1 MKNRIPQTVRE
12 YMTESPVTIGPQVT
26 MAAAHELMRER
37 GVRHLPVMHGG
48 KLIGMVTA
56 RDLAL
61 VASLAD
67 FDPKELSV
75 DEAMSEDVY
84 AVSPDAPLRIVTAE
98 MAERKLG
105 SAVVV
110 QGEKVI
116 GVFTVTD
123 ACRALTQVLSLLH

>member
-1 MKNRIPQTVRE
+1 
-12 YMTESPVTIGPQVT
+12 MTESPQTVGPQVS
-26 MAAAHELMRER
+26 MAQAHTIMREH
-37 GVRHLPVMHGG
+37 GVRHLPVMQAGR
-48 KLIGMVTA
+48 LIGMVTA

-61 VASLAD
+61 VEALAD

-84 AVSPDAPLRIVTAE
+84 AVSPDAPLSMVTAE

-110 QGEKVI
+110 DGEKVI

-123 ACRALTQVLSLLH
+123 ACRALTLILALL

>member
-1 MKNRIPQTVRE
+1 MTKRIPPTVRE
-12 YMTESPVTIGPQVT
+12 YMTDSPVTVGPQVT
-26 MAAAHELMRER
+26 LAEAHVIMREHN
-37 GVRHLPVMHGG
+37 VRHLPVMHGG
-48 KLIGMVTA
+48 RLIGMVSA

-61 VASLAD
+61 VESLAD

-110 QGEKVI
+110 EGEKVI

-123 ACRALTQVLSLLH
+123 ACRALTRSLSLL

>member
-1 MKNRIPQTVRE
+1 MKNRIPVTVRE
-12 YMTESPVTIGPQVT
+12 YMTESPVTVGPQVT
-26 MAAAHELMRER
+26 MAEAHEIMREH

-61 VASLAD
+61 VESLAD

-84 AVSPDAPLRIVTAE
+84 SVSPDTPLRMVTAE

-123 ACRALTQVLSLLH
+123 ACRALTLVMSLL

>member
-1 MKNRIPQTVRE
+1 
-12 YMTESPVTIGPQVT
+12 MTESPQTVGPQVT
-26 MAAAHELMRER
+26 LAQAHEIMREHGIR
-37 GVRHLPVMHGG
+37 LLPVMHGG
-48 KLIGMVTA
+48 RLIGMVTA

-61 VASLAD
+61 VESLAE

-75 DEAMSEDVY
+75 DEAMSEDIY
-84 AVSPDAPLRIVTAE
+84 AVSPDAPLRVVTAE

-110 QGEKVI
+110 EGQKVI

-123 ACRALTQVLSLLH
+123 ACRALTLILSLV

>member
-1 MKNRIPQTVRE
+1 MRNTAPLTVRE
-12 YMTESPVTIGPQVT
+12 YMTENPVTVGPQVS
-26 MAAAHELMRER
+26 MAEAHAIMRER
-37 GVRHLPVMHGG
+37 NLRHLPVMQGG
-48 KLIGMVTA
+48 YLIGMVTA

-61 VASLAD
+61 VEALAD

-84 AVSPDAPLRIVTAE
+84 AVSPESPLRAVTAQ

-110 QGEKVI
+110 DGGKVV

-123 ACRALTQVLSLLH
+123 ACRALTLLLALM

>member
-1 MKNRIPQTVRE
+1 MKANIPTTVRAF
-12 YMTESPVTIGPQVT
+12 MTESPMTVGPQVSL
-26 MAAAHELMRER
+26 AEAHVIMRER
-37 GVRHLPVMHGG
+37 DIRHLPVMHGG
-48 KLIGMVTA
+48 SLIGMVTA

-61 VASLAD
+61 VEALAD

-84 AVSPDAPLRIVTAE
+84 AVSPDAPLRVVAAD

-110 QGEKVI
+110 EGGKVI

-123 ACRALTQVLSLLH
+123 ACRALTQVLSLL

>member
-1 MKNRIPQTVRE
+1 MNKRVPQTVGE
-12 YMTESPVTIGPQVT
+12 YMTASPLTVGPQVT
-26 MAAAHELMRER
+26 LAEAHEIMREHN
-37 GVRHLPVMHGG
+37 VRHLPVMQGG

-61 VASLAD
+61 VESLAD
-67 FDPKELSV
+67 FDPKEISV

-110 QGEKVI
+110 DGEKVI
-116 GVFTVTD
+116 GVFTATD
-123 ACRALTQVLSLLH
+123 ACRALTLLLSLM

>member
-1 MKNRIPQTVRE
+1 V
-12 YMTESPVTIGPQVT
+12 
-26 MAAAHELMRER
+26 
-37 GVRHLPVMHGG
+37 
-48 KLIGMVTA
+48 
-56 RDLAL
+56 
-61 VASLAD
+61 SLAD

-84 AVSPDAPLRIVTAE
+84 AVSPDTPLRIVTAE

-110 QGEKVI
+110 DGEKVI

-123 ACRALTQVLSLLH
+123 ACRALTLVLSLL